1 MCNELYEQIRQ
12 VAQRSAE
19 RVVDLLCAGV
29 GRDLGRQARQKRENA
44 LDPEIERRV
53 DRRMWLHVSQEYYL
67 LL

>member
-1 MCNELYEQIRQ
+1 
-12 VAQRSAE
+12 
-19 RVVDLLCAGV
+19 LCAGV